1 MNDDLVLDSF
11 YDEMEKIAFN
21 LRGGFNA
28 VKQTANKM
36 KSGFISGLGGK
47 AVGTLDSGAAFTKS
61 LALGEGKGAKVALN
75 SAEDLA
81 NLSKTPNL
89 VATNIEG
96 VGGNISGEALQQK
109 VTGKAQE
116 LSKQKMNSQIDDALE
131 TMKVDQSKREAVKTQ
146 LQDKVN
152 RGENVTAQDFKD
164 ALKRAEFQ
172 PMGDAADATMM
183 ANTENLRKVDD
194 MVNNAKL
201 QDITK
206 GDATAEALSQVK
218 KELGIADDAMAGVAE
233 DFTESIILNPKA
245 TAENSLSLPDLL
257 TYGGINAL
265 GFAGQ
270 HGEMIAKGTA
280 LGLGGLG
287 IYSIL

>member
-21 LRGGFNA
+21 FRGGFNA

-36 KSGFISGLGGK
+36 KGGFLKGLGDK
-47 AVGTLDSGAAFTKS
+47 AVGTMDSGAAFTKS

-75 SAEDLA
+75 SADDLA
-81 NLSKTPNL
+81 NLAKTPNQL
-89 VATNIEG
+89 VATNVEG
-96 VGGNISGEALQQK
+96 VGGKIGGQELQQK
-109 VTGKAQE
+109 VTGKAEE
-116 LSKQKMNSQIDDALE
+116 LSKQKMTSQVDDALE
-131 TMKVDQSKREAVKTQ
+131 TMKVDPSKREAVKKE
-146 LQDKVN
+146 LQTKIEK
-152 RGENVTAQDFKD
+152 GEEITSQDFKN
-164 ALKRAEFQ
+164 ALKKHELNQF
-172 PMGDAADATMM
+172 AT
-183 ANTENLRKVDD
+183 ATETGTPLMDNLNKVDE

-201 QDITK
+201 QSIQK
-206 GDATAEALSQVK
+206 GDATSEALSLVK
-218 KELGIADDAMAGVAE
+218 KELGITDNAMAGTAE